1 MIKLAE
7 FARRRK
13 QLMRMADED
22 AILVLPSAPMR
33 VRSHD
38 THYPY
43 RQDSD
48 FWYLSGF
55 AEPEAVLVLVPGRKH
70 GEALLFCRERDAD
83 REAWDGPR
91 AGPEGAVDIHGFDDA
106 YPIADLDEI
115 LPGLLEGRSR
125 VYYHFGRD
133 TEFDLKLIGWVN
145 RVRAQ
150 VRHGAQPPHEFLEL
164 GHLLDEMRLFK
175 SRDELKLMKR
185 AARISVQAHE
195 AAMRAA
201 RPGVHEYELQ
211 AELERVFR
219 DTEFDL
225 KLIGWLNRVRAQV
238 RLGAQPPHEFL
249 ELGHLLDEMRLFK
262 SRDELKLMK
271 RAAKIS
277 VQAHEAAM
285 RAARPGLHEYELQAE
300 LERVFRAA
308 DAEPAYSSIVGAG
321 ANACIL
327 HYRDN
332 AAQARDGELVLIDA
346 GAEYRGYAADITR
359 TFPANGRFSAEQ
371 RALHDL
377 VGAAQ
382 AAALAQA
389 RTGIA
394 YEAGHNAAVE
404 TLTEG
409 LLKLGLLKGKLEK
422 NIAEGM
428 YKRYYPH
435 KTGHWLG
442 LDVHDVGDYRID
454 GESRLL
460 EPGMAFTIEPGLYV
474 PTSDMTVAEKWR
486 GIGIRIEDN
495 VVVTKDGHEV
505 LTEGLARSADEIEA
519 LMAAR

>member
-1 MIKLAE
+1 
-7 FARRRK
+7 
-13 QLMRMADED
+13 MRIAGDD
-22 AILVLPSAPMR
+22 AILVLAAAPER
-33 VRSHD
+33 IRSRD

-48 FWYLSGF
+48 FWYLTGF

-70 GEALLFCRERDAD
+70 GEALLFCRERDPE

-91 AGPEGAVDIHGFDDA
+91 LGPEGAVESLGMDDA
-106 YPIADLDEI
+106 YPIDDLDEI

-133 TEFDLKLIGWVN
+133 TDFDLKLIGWLN
-145 RVRAQ
+145 QVRAQ
-150 VRHGAQPPHEFLEL
+150 VRLGAQPPHEFLEL
-164 GHLLDEMRLFK
+164 GHLLDELRLFK
-175 SRDELKLMKR
+175 SKEEIRLMQR
-185 AARISVQAHE
+185 AADISVAAHE

-219 DTEFDL
+219 L
-225 KLIGWLNRVRAQV
+225 SN
-238 RLGAQPPHEFL
+238 
-249 ELGHLLDEMRLFK
+249 
-262 SRDELKLMK
+262 
-271 RAAKIS
+271 
-277 VQAHEAAM
+277 
-285 RAARPGLHEYELQAE
+285 
-300 LERVFRAA
+300 
-308 DAEPAYSSIVGAG
+308 AEPAYASIVGAG
-321 ANACIL
+321 ANACVL
-327 HYRDN
+327 HYRAND
-332 AAQARDGELVLIDA
+332 AQAKDGDLVLIDA

-359 TFPANGRFSAEQ
+359 TFPVSGRFTREQ

-389 RTGIA
+389 KPGMP
-394 YEAGHNAAVE
+394 YEAGHNAAVA

-422 NIAEGM
+422 NIAEGS
-428 YKRYYPH
+428 YKRFYRH

-460 EPGMAFTIEPGLYV
+460 EPGMVFTIEPGLYIAPDDKV
-474 PTSDMTVAEKWR
+474 VDAKWR
-486 GIGIRIEDN
+486 GIGIRTEDD
-495 VVVTKDGHEV
+495 VLITKDGHRV
-505 LTEGLARSADEIEA
+505 LTAKLARSADEIEA
-519 LMAAR
+519 LMAGARA